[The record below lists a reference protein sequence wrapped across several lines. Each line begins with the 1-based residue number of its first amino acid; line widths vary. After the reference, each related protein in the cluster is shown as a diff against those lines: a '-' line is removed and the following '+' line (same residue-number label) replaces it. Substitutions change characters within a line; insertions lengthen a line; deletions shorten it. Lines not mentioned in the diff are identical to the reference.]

1 MDTLRRTKIV
11 ATLGPAT
18 DTPEVLAGMVAAGLD
33 VARINFSHGTR
44 EAQRKRVELVRQA
57 ARQAGRFVG
66 LLADLAGPKIRI
78 ESFRDGPVVLIEGE
92 PFALDTDLDA
102 QAGNKTEVG
111 CAYKELPADVHA
123 GDTLLLADG
132 QIALQVEKVCG
143 TRISTVVRSG
153 GELSNRKGLNRQ
165 GGGISAPALTEKDL
179 EDIRLAAELG
189 IDYLAVSF
197 ARDADDMRRAQS
209 ELRRWRGEAR
219 VVAKIER
226 HEAIDN
232 LSGILAVTDAVMVA
246 RGDLGVEMGYAE
258 LTGLQKTIIRQSL
271 SRNRVVITATQM
283 MESMIQSPIPTRAE
297 VSDVA
302 NAVLDGT
309 DAVMLSAETAAGKYP
324 VKAVQAMA
332 DVIRGAEKY
341 QLGSLRGLVRA
352 EEEFGNSEEA
362 ISMAVMYTAN
372 HMRVRAIVAL
382 TESGM
387 TPLWMSRIRSD
398 MPIYAF
404 TRHEA
409 TRSRVTLYRGVYAV
423 PFDIT
428 HTDPAAIHG
437 AIFERLLTLGLVDIN
452 DLVIL
457 TQGELSGVSGGT
469 NSMRILR
476 VTGSSSV

>member
-18 DTPEVLAGMVAAGLD
+18 DSPEVMSGMVAAGLD

-44 EAQRKRVELVRQA
+44 ESQRKRVELVRHA
-57 ARQAGRFVG
+57 AHEAGRYVG

-78 ESFRDGPVVLIEGE
+78 ESFRDGPVQLVEGE
-92 PFALDTDLDA
+92 PFALDTALDP
-102 QAGNKTEVG
+102 QGGSCLEVG
-111 CAYKELPADVHA
+111 CAYQELPSDVHA
-123 GDTLLLADG
+123 GDVLLLADG
-132 QIALQVEKVCG
+132 HIVLQVEKVVG

-165 GGGISAPALTEKDL
+165 GGGISAPALTAKDL

-209 ELRRWRGEAR
+209 ELRRWRGDAR

-226 HEAIDN
+226 HEALDN

-271 SRNRVVITATQM
+271 LRNRVVITATQM

-309 DAVMLSAETAAGKYP
+309 DAVMLSAETAAGKFP

-341 QLGSLRGLVRA
+341 QLGSMRVTVRA
-352 EEEFGNSEEA
+352 EEEFGNTEEA

-404 TRHEA
+404 TRHES
-409 TRSRVTLYRGVYAV
+409 TRRRVTLYRGVYAV

-428 HTDPAAIHG
+428 HTETASIYN
-437 AIFERLLTLGLVDIN
+437 AIFERLLGLGLVDIN

-457 TQGELSGVSGGT
+457 TKGELSGISGGT
-469 NSMRILR
+469 NSMQILR
-476 VTGSSSV
+476 VTGH

>member
-18 DTPEVLAGMVAAGLD
+18 DNPEVMADMIRAGLD

-44 EAQRKRVELVRQA
+44 DSQRRRIEMVRAA
-57 ARQAGRFVG
+57 AREAGRYIG

-78 ESFRDGPVVLIEGE
+78 ESFRNGPVQLVDGA
-92 PFALDTDLDA
+92 PFILDTALDP
-102 QAGNKTEVG
+102 QAGSITEVG
-111 CAYKELPADVHA
+111 CAYQELPSDVHR
-123 GDTLLLADG
+123 GDVLLLNDG
-132 QIALQVEKVCG
+132 LIVLEVENVAG

-165 GGGISAPALTEKDL
+165 GGGISAAAVTDKDL
-179 EDIRLAAELG
+179 EDIRLVAELG
-189 IDYLAVSF
+189 VDYLAVSF
-197 ARDADDMRRAQS
+197 ARDADDIRRAQA

-219 VVAKIER
+219 VCAKIER
-226 HEAIDN
+226 HEALDN

-271 SRNRVVITATQM
+271 QRNRVVITATQM
-283 MESMIQSPIPTRAE
+283 MESMIQNPIPTRAE

-309 DAVMLSAETAAGKYP
+309 DAVMLSAETATGKFP
-324 VKAVQAMA
+324 VKAVQAMN

-341 QLGSLRGLVRA
+341 QLGSTRVTVRA
-352 EEEFGNSEEA
+352 EEAFGNTEEA

-382 TESGM
+382 TESGA

-409 TRSRVTLYRGVYAV
+409 TRRRVTLYRGVYAV

-428 HTDPAAIHG
+428 HTDTTTVYSS
-437 AIFERLLTLGLVDIN
+437 IFERLLELGLVDIN

-457 TQGELSGVSGGT
+457 TKGELSGVSGGT
-469 NSMRILR
+469 NSMQILR
-476 VTGSSSV
+476 VISRH

>member
-18 DTPEVLAGMVAAGLD
+18 DDPSVVAGMVRAGLD

-44 EAQRKRVELVRQA
+44 DSQRRRVELVRQA
-57 ARQAGRFVG
+57 ARDADRYIGV
-66 LLADLAGPKIRI
+66 LADLAGPKIRI
-78 ESFRDGPVVLIEGE
+78 ESFRGGKVNLAEGA
-92 PFALDTDLDA
+92 PFALDTALDPE
-102 QAGNKTEVG
+102 AGNDTEVG
-111 CAYKELPADVHA
+111 VAYKNLTADVHP
-123 GDTLLLADG
+123 GDTLLLSDG
-132 QIALQVEKVCG
+132 QIVLEVEKVVG
-143 TRISTVVRSG
+143 TRISSVVRSG
-153 GELSNRKGLNRQ
+153 GELSNRKGVNRQ
-165 GGGISAPALTEKDL
+165 GGGISAPAVTDKDL

-226 HEAIDN
+226 HEALDN

-258 LTGLQKTIIRQSL
+258 LTGFQKTIIRQSL
-271 SRNRVVITATQM
+271 ANNRVVITATQM
-283 MESMIQSPIPTRAE
+283 MESMIQNPIPTRAE

-309 DAVMLSAETAAGKYP
+309 DAVMLSAESATGKFP
-324 VKAVQAMA
+324 VRAVQAMA

-341 QLGSLRGLVRA
+341 QLGSPRIMSRSDQ
-352 EEEFGNSEEA
+352 EFGNSEEA
-362 ISMAVMYTAN
+362 IAMAVIYTAN

-398 MPIYAF
+398 IPVYAF

-409 TRSRVTLYRGVYAV
+409 TRTRVTLYRGVYAV
-423 PFDIT
+423 PFDIVR
-428 HTDPAAIHG
+428 TDTETLYSS
-437 AIFERLLTLGLVDIN
+437 IFERLLQLGLVDVN

-457 TQGELSGVSGGT
+457 TKGEQSGVSGGT
-469 NSMRILR
+469 NSMQILR
-476 VTGSSSV
+476 VTDR

>member
-1 MDTLRRTKIV
+1 MDTARRTKIV

-18 DTPEVLAGMVAAGLD
+18 DSPAVMAGMIEAGLD
-33 VARINFSHGTR
+33 VARINFSHGSR
-44 EAQRKRVELVRQA
+44 DNQRRRVEMVRA
-57 ARQAGRFVG
+57 AAAGAGRLVAV
-66 LLADLAGPKIRI
+66 LADLAGPKIRI
-78 ESFRDGPVVLIEGE
+78 ESFREGAVQLIEGA
-92 PFALDTDLDA
+92 PFALDTDLDPES
-102 QAGNKTEVG
+102 GTVTEVG
-111 CAYKELPADVHA
+111 CAYKNLPGDVRA

-132 QIALQVEKVCG
+132 QIILGVERVVG
-143 TRISTVVRSG
+143 TRISCVVRSG
-153 GELSNRKGLNRQ
+153 GKLSNRKGLNRQ

-179 EDIRLAAELG
+179 EDVRVAAELG

-197 ARDADDMRRAQS
+197 CRDANDIRRAQA
-209 ELRRWRGEAR
+209 ELRKWRGEAR

-226 HEAIDN
+226 HEALDD
-232 LSGILAVTDAVMVA
+232 LPGILAVTDAVMVA

-271 SRNRVVITATQM
+271 LRNRVVITATQM

-309 DAVMLSAETAAGKYP
+309 DAVMLSAETAAGKFP

-341 QLGSLRGLVRA
+341 QLGSMRVTVRA
-352 EEEFGNSEEA
+352 EEEFGNTEEA